1 MATDLEKRL
10 FTRRA
15 IQGVITLHTSLM
27 TPNVINAHILNCS
40 RQGICFASTEKFSTG
55 TTILCRSLDKNYLI
69 TGENE
74 DSPMGSIGMVTV
86 KWCQKSSNEDYS
98 VYIYGATYM
107 APT

>member
-1 MATDLEKRL
+1 MATDLEKRA
-10 FTRRA
+10 FTRHV

-40 RQGICFASTEKFSTG
+40 KKGICFASTEKFTIG
-55 TTILCRSLDKNYLI
+55 TTILCRSVDNNYLI
-69 TGENE
+69 TGKNE
-74 DSPMGSIGMVTV
+74 DCPMGSIGMVTV
-86 KWCQKSSNEDYS
+86 KWRQKSSYEDHP